1 MCQNEKEITNM
12 KIIINNF
19 MRRQTPESEFSHTT
33 LSDEALIRMI
43 EANFD
48 NAKTGYREGVMEVPL
63 DISDKMDAAT
73 AFYSSIV
80 QLEEGQMLS
89 GRYEARRDGE
99 EPRKTVRATMSYQN
113 PGMGFKSPAK
123 AVTVI
128 LYSST
133 VLAEGGDND
142 LEAEEGNWEIIS
154 LNASI
159 LDTGESEP
167 MAPETLMANHF
178 GESGG
183 TDTKMSDAEFVVELK
198 LSREFWN
205 DKALAAGCNGDDC
218 LAGADS

>member
-1 MCQNEKEITNM
+1 
-12 KIIINNF
+12 

-48 NAKTGYREGVMEVPL
+48 NAKTGYREGVLEVTL
-63 DISDKMDAAT
+63 DFSGTVTDAAPT
-73 AFYSSIV
+73 FYSSIV

-99 EPRKTVRATMSYQN
+99 EPRKTVRATMSYQS

-128 LYSST
+128 LYSSA

-167 MAPETLMANHF
+167 MAPETLMSNHF
-178 GESGG
+178 GDAGG
-183 TDTKMSDAEFVVELK
+183 TDTEMSDAEFVAELK
-198 LSREFWN
+198 LSREFWKN
-205 DKALAAGCNGDDC
+205 KALAASS
-218 LAGADS
+218 DSELV